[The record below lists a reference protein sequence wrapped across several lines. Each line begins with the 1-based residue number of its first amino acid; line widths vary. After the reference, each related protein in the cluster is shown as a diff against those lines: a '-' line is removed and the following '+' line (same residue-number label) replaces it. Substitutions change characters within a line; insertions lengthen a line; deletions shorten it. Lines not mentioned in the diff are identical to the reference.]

1 MAGDNRSMAVFAGL
15 NRIENLTLNAG
26 YIYNATDTDFITKTA
41 KNALSLSA
49 AYDFKETGLLI
60 AADVISAI
68 SNEYLDKGETKK
80 YEKNG
85 TSLIPFL
92 AKGCITYKAMKNI
105 TVGLECKVAMM
116 IGDSDSTN
124 SEVYPKFTYSLDN
137 KMGSV
142 TTGVRMNVDK
152 DGLYKIAIPLRKIKY
167 RTIAEQLRDQKK
179 WKIGVIST
187 VNLNHA
193 TPAATYA
200 HQASRKSNYPI
211 GLELVDSN
219 FDYFAGGALME
230 SQDKNKDKTSIYDLA
245 KNAGYTVCFDQKS
258 AASLKNGDK
267 ALVVA
272 ETLADSDS
280 MNYDNDRKNGEWAL
294 RDYVRKGI
302 EVLDN
307 KTGFFMMVEGG
318 KVDWACHAN
327 DARSSIADT
336 LALSQ
341 AVEEAIDFY
350 NKHPKETLIIVT
362 ADHETGGL
370 TIGYAG
376 TDYNLFFRTLD
387 GQKISYAKY
396 DSDYVSAYK
405 KNGTSFDDVMKDVE
419 ALFGLKLPG
428 SKGSNKNGGL
438 VLTDYELGRIKT
450 AYEKTIKN
458 DKNRNQQEYDLYGTY
473 EPLTITI
480 THVLNAKSG
489 LGWTS
494 NSHTGLPVPV
504 FALGAG
510 QEEFKGFYDNTEIY
524 RKVAQLTKVV
534 KD

>member
-1 MAGDNRSMAVFAGL
+1 MKKTKLTGAVLSALIGL
-15 NRIENLTLNAG
+15 SAIASLNAETK
-26 YIYNATDTDFITKTA
+26 ITAPATGKGTPKYVFVFIGDGM
-41 KNALSLSA
+41 SYPQIQSA
-49 AYDFKETGLLI
+49 AYYTGKD
-60 AADVISAI
+60 AAGIVDVV
-68 SNEYLDKGETKK
+68 KK
-80 YEKNG
+80 SEN
-85 TSLIPFL
+85 P
-92 AKGCITYKAMKNI
+92 
-105 TVGLECKVAMM
+105 
-116 IGDSDSTN
+116 SDSPEMKALSFYQFPVAGSASTYDAT
-124 SEVYPKFTYSLDN
+124 SFAPDSASTATSIFTGYKTHS
-137 KMGSV
+137 SSI
-142 TTGVRMNVDK
+142 NVDITK
-152 DGLYKIAIPLRKIKY
+152 KIKY

-179 WKIGVIST
+179 YKIGVIST

-211 GLELVDSN
+211 GQELVSSN
-219 FDYFAGGALME
+219 FEYFAGGALMDP
-230 SQDKNKDKTSIYDLA
+230 QDKNKDKTSIYDLA
-245 KNAGYTVCFDQKS
+245 KNAGYKVCFDQKS
-258 AASLKNGDK
+258 AAALKNGDK
-267 ALVVA
+267 VLVIA

-280 MNYDNDRKNGEWAL
+280 MSYDNDRKEGEWAL

-336 LALSQ
+336 LALSE
-341 AVEEAIDFY
+341 AVEEAISFY
-350 NKHPKETLIIVT
+350 NKHPKETLILVT

-387 GQKISYAKY
+387 SQKISYAKF
-396 DSDYVSAYK
+396 DSDYVSGYK
-405 KNGTSFDDVMKDVE
+405 KNGTNFEAVMKDVE
-419 ALFGLKLPG
+419 KLFGLKMPG
-428 SKGSNKNGGL
+428 ADGSNKNGGL
-438 VLTDYELGRIKT
+438 VLTDYELSRIKT

-458 DKNRNQQEYDLYGTY
+458 DNNRSQMEYDIYGTY

-480 THVLNAKSG
+480 THILNAKSG

-524 RKVAQLTKVV
+524 KKLAELTKVV

>member
-1 MAGDNRSMAVFAGL
+1 MKKTKLTGAVLSALIGL
-15 NRIENLTLNAG
+15 SAIASLNAETK
-26 YIYNATDTDFITKTA
+26 ITVPATGKGTPKYVFVFIGDGM
-41 KNALSLSA
+41 SYPQIQSA
-49 AYDFKETGLLI
+49 AYYTGKD
-60 AADVISAI
+60 AAGIVDVV
-68 SNEYLDKGETKK
+68 KK
-80 YEKNG
+80 SEN
-85 TSLIPFL
+85 P
-92 AKGCITYKAMKNI
+92 
-105 TVGLECKVAMM
+105 
-116 IGDSDSTN
+116 SDSPEMKALSFYQFPVAGSASTYDAT
-124 SEVYPKFTYSLDN
+124 SFAPDSASTATSIFTGYKTHS
-137 KMGSV
+137 SSI
-142 TTGVRMNVDK
+142 NVDITK
-152 DGLYKIAIPLRKIKY
+152 KIKY

-179 WKIGVIST
+179 YKIGVIST

-211 GLELVDSN
+211 GQELVSSN
-219 FDYFAGGALME
+219 FEYFAGGALMDP
-230 SQDKNKDKTSIYDLA
+230 QDKNKDRTSIYDLA
-245 KNAGYTVCFDQKS
+245 KNAGYKVCFDQKS
-258 AASLKNGDK
+258 AAALKNGDK
-267 ALVVA
+267 ALVIA

-280 MNYDNDRKNGEWAL
+280 MSYDNDRKEGEWAL

-336 LALSQ
+336 LALSE
-341 AVEEAIDFY
+341 AVEEAISFY
-350 NKHPKETLIIVT
+350 NKHPKETLILVT

-387 GQKISYAKY
+387 SQKISYAKF

-405 KNGTSFDDVMKDVE
+405 KNGTSFEAVMKDVE
-419 ALFGLKLPG
+419 KLFGLKMPG
-428 SKGSNKNGGL
+428 ADGSNKNGGL
-438 VLTDYELGRIKT
+438 VLTDYELSRIKT

-458 DKNRNQQEYDLYGTY
+458 DNNRNQMEYDIYGTY

-480 THVLNAKSG
+480 THILNAKSG

-524 RKVAQLTKVV
+524 KKLAELTKVV

>member
-1 MAGDNRSMAVFAGL
+1 MKKTKLTGAVLSALIGL
-15 NRIENLTLNAG
+15 SAIASLNAETK
-26 YIYNATDTDFITKTA
+26 ITAPATGKGTPKYVFVFIGDGM
-41 KNALSLSA
+41 SYPQIQSA
-49 AYDFKETGLLI
+49 AYYTGKD
-60 AADVISAI
+60 AAGIVDVV
-68 SNEYLDKGETKK
+68 KK
-80 YEKNG
+80 SEN
-85 TSLIPFL
+85 P
-92 AKGCITYKAMKNI
+92 
-105 TVGLECKVAMM
+105 
-116 IGDSDSTN
+116 SDSPEMKALSFYQFPIAGSASTYDAT
-124 SEVYPKFTYSLDN
+124 SFAPDSASTATSIFTGYKTHS
-137 KMGSV
+137 SSI
-142 TTGVRMNVDK
+142 NVDITK
-152 DGLYKIAIPLRKIKY
+152 KIKY

-179 WKIGVIST
+179 YKIGVIST

-211 GLELVDSN
+211 GQELVSSN
-219 FDYFAGGALME
+219 FEYFAGGALMDP
-230 SQDKNKDKTSIYDLA
+230 QDKNKDKTSIYDLA
-245 KNAGYTVCFDQKS
+245 KNAGYKVCFDQKS
-258 AASLKNGDK
+258 AAALKNGDK
-267 ALVVA
+267 ALVIA

-280 MNYDNDRKNGEWAL
+280 MSYDNDRKEGEWAL

-336 LALSQ
+336 LALSE
-341 AVEEAIDFY
+341 AVEEAISFY
-350 NKHPKETLIIVT
+350 NKHPKETLILVT

-387 GQKISYAKY
+387 SQKISYAKF

-405 KNGTSFDDVMKDVE
+405 KNSTSFEAVMKDVE
-419 ALFGLKLPG
+419 KLFGLKMPG
-428 SKGSNKNGGL
+428 ADGSNKNGGL
-438 VLTDYELGRIKT
+438 VLTDYELSRIKT

-458 DKNRNQQEYDLYGTY
+458 DNNRSQMEYDIYGNY

-480 THVLNAKSG
+480 THILNAKSG

-524 RKVAQLTKVV
+524 KKLAELTKVV

>member
-1 MAGDNRSMAVFAGL
+1 MRKSKIFKTCLAILALNICTLHAETKIQGKKDGSGTPKYVFVFIGDGMSYPQ
-15 NRIENLTLNAG
+15 IQ
-26 YIYNATDTDFITKTA
+26 
-41 KNALSLSA
+41 SA
-49 AYDFKETGLLI
+49 AYYAGKD
-60 AADVISAI
+60 AAGIVDVV
-68 SNEYLDKGETKK
+68 
-80 YEKNG
+80 KNSENAG
-85 TSLIPFL
+85 DSP
-92 AKGCITYKAMKNI
+92 AMKN
-105 TVGLECKVAMM
+105 LSFYDFPVA
-116 IGDSDSTN
+116 GSASTYDATSFAPDSASTAT
-124 SEVYPKFTYSLDN
+124 SIFTGYKTHS
-137 KMGSV
+137 SSI
-142 TTGVRMNVDK
+142 NVDITK
-152 DGLYKIAIPLRKIKY
+152 KIKY

-179 WKIGVIST
+179 WKIGVVST

-200 HQASRKSNYPI
+200 HQASRKSNYAI
-211 GLELVDSN
+211 GQELVESN

-230 SQDKNKDKTSIYDLA
+230 PQDKKNDKTSIYELA
-245 KNAGYTVCFDQKS
+245 KSAGYKVCFTQND
-258 AASLKNGDK
+258 ANSLQNGDK
-267 ALVVA
+267 AIVVA
-272 ETLADSDS
+272 ETLADGDAMS
-280 MNYDNDRKNGEWAL
+280 YDNDRKNNEWAL

-307 KTGFFMMVEGG
+307 KKGFFMMVEGG

-336 LALSQ
+336 LALSA
-341 AVEEAIDFY
+341 AVEEAIEFY

-387 GQKISYAKY
+387 NQKISYAKF
-396 DSDYVSAYK
+396 DSDYVSNYK
-405 KNGTSFDDVMKDVE
+405 KNGTSLEEVMTDVE
-419 ALFGLKLPG
+419 QLFGLKLPG
-428 SKGSNKNGGL
+428 SEGSNKNGGL
-438 VLTDYELGRIKT
+438 VLTDYEYSRIKT

-458 DKNRNQQEYDLYGTY
+458 DNSRTQMEYDLYGTY

-480 THVLNAKSG
+480 THILNAKSG

-510 QEEFKGFYDNTEIY
+510 QDEFKGFYDNTEIY
-524 RKVAQLTKVV
+524 NKMAKLTKVV

>member
-1 MAGDNRSMAVFAGL
+1 MKKTKLTGAVLSALIGL
-15 NRIENLTLNAG
+15 SAIASLNAETK
-26 YIYNATDTDFITKTA
+26 ITAPATGKGTPKYVFVFIGDGM
-41 KNALSLSA
+41 SYPQIQSA
-49 AYDFKETGLLI
+49 AYYTGKD
-60 AADVISAI
+60 AAGIVDVV
-68 SNEYLDKGETKK
+68 KK
-80 YEKNG
+80 SEN
-85 TSLIPFL
+85 P
-92 AKGCITYKAMKNI
+92 
-105 TVGLECKVAMM
+105 
-116 IGDSDSTN
+116 SDSPEMKALSFYQFPIAGSASTYDAT
-124 SEVYPKFTYSLDN
+124 SFAPDSASTATSIFTGYKTHS
-137 KMGSV
+137 SSI
-142 TTGVRMNVDK
+142 NVDITK
-152 DGLYKIAIPLRKIKY
+152 KIKY
-167 RTIAEQLRDQKK
+167 RTIAEQLRNQKK
-179 WKIGVIST
+179 YKIGVIST

-211 GLELVDSN
+211 GQELVSSN
-219 FDYFAGGALME
+219 FEYFAGGALMDP
-230 SQDKNKDKTSIYDLA
+230 QDKNKDKTSIYDLA
-245 KNAGYTVCFDQKS
+245 KNAGYKVCFDQKS
-258 AASLKNGDK
+258 AAALKNGDK
-267 ALVVA
+267 ALVIA

-280 MNYDNDRKNGEWAL
+280 MSYDNDRKEGEWAL

-336 LALSQ
+336 LALSE
-341 AVEEAIDFY
+341 AVEEAISFY
-350 NKHPKETLIIVT
+350 NKHPKETLILVT

-387 GQKISYAKY
+387 SQKISYAKF

-405 KNGTSFDDVMKDVE
+405 KNGTSFEAVMKDVE
-419 ALFGLKLPG
+419 KLFGLKMPG
-428 SKGSNKNGGL
+428 ADGSNKNGGL
-438 VLTDYELGRIKT
+438 VLTDYELSRIKT

-458 DKNRNQQEYDLYGTY
+458 DKNRSQMEYDIYGTY

-480 THVLNAKSG
+480 THILNAKSG

-524 RKVAQLTKVV
+524 KKLAELTKVV

>member
-1 MAGDNRSMAVFAGL
+1 MKKTKLTGAVLSALIGL
-15 NRIENLTLNAG
+15 SAIASLNAETK
-26 YIYNATDTDFITKTA
+26 ITAPATGKGTPKYVFVFIGDGM
-41 KNALSLSA
+41 SYPQIQSA
-49 AYDFKETGLLI
+49 AYYTGKD
-60 AADVISAI
+60 AAGIVDVV
-68 SNEYLDKGETKK
+68 KK
-80 YEKNG
+80 SEN
-85 TSLIPFL
+85 P
-92 AKGCITYKAMKNI
+92 
-105 TVGLECKVAMM
+105 
-116 IGDSDSTN
+116 SDSPEMKALSFYQFPVAGSASTYDAT
-124 SEVYPKFTYSLDN
+124 SFAPDSASTATSIFTGYKTHS
-137 KMGSV
+137 SSI
-142 TTGVRMNVDK
+142 NVDITK
-152 DGLYKIAIPLRKIKY
+152 KIKY

-179 WKIGVIST
+179 YKIGVIST

-211 GLELVDSN
+211 GQELVSSN
-219 FDYFAGGALME
+219 FEYFAGGALMDP
-230 SQDKNKDKTSIYDLA
+230 QDKNKDKTSIYDLA
-245 KNAGYTVCFDQKS
+245 KNAGYKVCFDQKS
-258 AASLKNGDK
+258 AAALKNGDK
-267 ALVVA
+267 ALVIA

-280 MNYDNDRKNGEWAL
+280 MSYDNDRKEGEWAL

-336 LALSQ
+336 LALSE
-341 AVEEAIDFY
+341 AVEEAISFY
-350 NKHPKETLIIVT
+350 NKHPKETLILVT

-387 GQKISYAKY
+387 SQKISYAKF

-405 KNGTSFDDVMKDVE
+405 KNGTSFEAVMKDVE
-419 ALFGLKLPG
+419 KLFGLKMPG
-428 SKGSNKNGGL
+428 ADGSNKNGGL
-438 VLTDYELGRIKT
+438 VLTDYELSRIKT

-458 DKNRNQQEYDLYGTY
+458 DNNRNQMEYDIYGTY

-480 THVLNAKSG
+480 THILNAKSG

-524 RKVAQLTKVV
+524 KKLAELTKVV

>member
-1 MAGDNRSMAVFAGL
+1 MKKTKLTGAVLSALIGL
-15 NRIENLTLNAG
+15 SAIASLNAETK
-26 YIYNATDTDFITKTA
+26 ITTPATGKGAPKYVFVFIGDGM
-41 KNALSLSA
+41 SYPQIQSA
-49 AYDFKETGLLI
+49 AYYTGKD
-60 AADVISAI
+60 AAGIVDVV
-68 SNEYLDKGETKK
+68 KK
-80 YEKNG
+80 SEN
-85 TSLIPFL
+85 P
-92 AKGCITYKAMKNI
+92 
-105 TVGLECKVAMM
+105 
-116 IGDSDSTN
+116 SDSPEMKALSFYQFPVAGSASTYDAT
-124 SEVYPKFTYSLDN
+124 SFAPDSASTATSIFTGYKTHS
-137 KMGSV
+137 SSI
-142 TTGVRMNVDK
+142 NVDITK
-152 DGLYKIAIPLRKIKY
+152 KIKY

-179 WKIGVIST
+179 YKIGVIST

-211 GLELVDSN
+211 GQELVSSN
-219 FDYFAGGALME
+219 FEYFAGGALMDP
-230 SQDKNKDKTSIYDLA
+230 QDKNKDKTSIYDLA
-245 KNAGYTVCFDQKS
+245 KNAGYKVCFDQKS
-258 AASLKNGDK
+258 AAALKNGDK
-267 ALVVA
+267 ALVIA

-280 MNYDNDRKNGEWAL
+280 MSYDNDRKEGEWAL

-336 LALSQ
+336 LALSE
-341 AVEEAIDFY
+341 AVEEAISFY
-350 NKHPKETLIIVT
+350 NKHPKETLILVT

-387 GQKISYAKY
+387 SQKISYAKF
-396 DSDYVSAYK
+396 DSEYVSGYK
-405 KNGTSFDDVMKDVE
+405 KNGTNFEAVMKDVE
-419 ALFGLKLPG
+419 KLFGLKMPG
-428 SKGSNKNGGL
+428 ADGSNKNGGL
-438 VLTDYELGRIKT
+438 VLTDYELSRIKT

-458 DKNRNQQEYDLYGTY
+458 DNNRSQMEYDIYGTY

-480 THVLNAKSG
+480 THILNAKSG

-524 RKVAQLTKVV
+524 KKLAELTKVV

>member
-1 MAGDNRSMAVFAGL
+1 MKKTKLTGAVLSALIGL
-15 NRIENLTLNAG
+15 SAIASLNAETK
-26 YIYNATDTDFITKTA
+26 ITVPATGKGTPKYVFVFIGDGM
-41 KNALSLSA
+41 SYPQIQSA
-49 AYDFKETGLLI
+49 AYYTGKD
-60 AADVISAI
+60 AAGIVDVV
-68 SNEYLDKGETKK
+68 KK
-80 YEKNG
+80 SEN
-85 TSLIPFL
+85 P
-92 AKGCITYKAMKNI
+92 
-105 TVGLECKVAMM
+105 
-116 IGDSDSTN
+116 SDSPEMKALSFYQFPIAGSASTYDAT
-124 SEVYPKFTYSLDN
+124 SFAPDSASTATSIFTGYKTHS
-137 KMGSV
+137 SSI
-142 TTGVRMNVDK
+142 NVDITK
-152 DGLYKIAIPLRKIKY
+152 KIKY

-179 WKIGVIST
+179 YKIGVIST

-211 GLELVDSN
+211 GQELVSSN
-219 FDYFAGGALME
+219 FEYFAGGALMDP
-230 SQDKNKDKTSIYDLA
+230 QDKNKDKTSIYDLA
-245 KNAGYTVCFDQKS
+245 KNAGYKVCFDQKS
-258 AASLKNGDK
+258 AAALKNGDK
-267 ALVVA
+267 ALVIA

-280 MNYDNDRKNGEWAL
+280 MSYDNDRKEGEWAL

-336 LALSQ
+336 LALSE
-341 AVEEAIDFY
+341 AVEEAISFY
-350 NKHPKETLIIVT
+350 NKHPKETLILVT

-370 TIGYAG
+370 AIGYAG

-387 GQKISYAKY
+387 SQKISYAKF

-405 KNGTSFDDVMKDVE
+405 KNGTSFEAVIKDVE
-419 ALFGLKLPG
+419 KLFGLKMPG
-428 SKGSNKNGGL
+428 ADGSNKNGGL
-438 VLTDYELGRIKT
+438 VLTDYELSRIKT

-458 DKNRNQQEYDLYGTY
+458 DNNRSQMEYDIYGTY

-480 THVLNAKSG
+480 THILNAKSG

-524 RKVAQLTKVV
+524 KKLAELTKVV

>member
-1 MAGDNRSMAVFAGL
+1 MKKTKLTGAVLSALIGL
-15 NRIENLTLNAG
+15 SAIASLNAETK
-26 YIYNATDTDFITKTA
+26 ITAPATGKGTPKYVFVFIGDGM
-41 KNALSLSA
+41 SYPQIQSA
-49 AYDFKETGLLI
+49 AYYTGKD
-60 AADVISAI
+60 AAGIVDVV
-68 SNEYLDKGETKK
+68 KK
-80 YEKNG
+80 SEN
-85 TSLIPFL
+85 P
-92 AKGCITYKAMKNI
+92 
-105 TVGLECKVAMM
+105 
-116 IGDSDSTN
+116 SDSPEMKALSFYQFPIAGSASTYDAT
-124 SEVYPKFTYSLDN
+124 SFAPDSASTATSIFTGYKTHS
-137 KMGSV
+137 SSI
-142 TTGVRMNVDK
+142 NVDITK
-152 DGLYKIAIPLRKIKY
+152 KIKY

-179 WKIGVIST
+179 YKIGVIST

-211 GLELVDSN
+211 GQELVSSN
-219 FDYFAGGALME
+219 FEYFAGGALMDP
-230 SQDKNKDKTSIYDLA
+230 QDKNKDKTSIYDLA
-245 KNAGYTVCFDQKS
+245 KNAGYKVCFDQKS
-258 AASLKNGDK
+258 AAALKNGDK
-267 ALVVA
+267 VLVIA

-280 MNYDNDRKNGEWAL
+280 MSYDNDRKEGEWAL

-336 LALSQ
+336 LALSE
-341 AVEEAIDFY
+341 AVEEAISFY
-350 NKHPKETLIIVT
+350 NKHPKETLILVT

-387 GQKISYAKY
+387 SQKISYAKF

-405 KNGTSFDDVMKDVE
+405 KNGTSFEAVMKDVE
-419 ALFGLKLPG
+419 KLFGLKMPG
-428 SKGSNKNGGL
+428 ADGSNKNGGL
-438 VLTDYELGRIKT
+438 VLTDYELSRIKT

-458 DKNRNQQEYDLYGTY
+458 DNDRSQMEYDIYGTY

-480 THVLNAKSG
+480 THILNAKSG

-524 RKVAQLTKVV
+524 KKLAKLTKVV

>member
-1 MAGDNRSMAVFAGL
+1 MKHSKVFKTCLAILAINICTLHAGTKIQGKKDGSGTPKYVFVFVGDGMSYPQ
-15 NRIENLTLNAG
+15 IQ
-26 YIYNATDTDFITKTA
+26 
-41 KNALSLSA
+41 SA
-49 AYDFKETGLLI
+49 AYYAGKD
-60 AADVISAI
+60 AAGIVDVV
-68 SNEYLDKGETKK
+68 
-80 YEKNG
+80 KNSENAG
-85 TSLIPFL
+85 DSP
-92 AKGCITYKAMKNI
+92 AMKN
-105 TVGLECKVAMM
+105 LSFYDFPVA
-116 IGDSDSTN
+116 GSASTYDATSFAPDSASTAT
-124 SEVYPKFTYSLDN
+124 SIFTGYKTHS
-137 KMGSV
+137 SSI
-142 TTGVRMNVDK
+142 NVDITK
-152 DGLYKIAIPLRKIKY
+152 KIKY

-179 WKIGVIST
+179 WKIGVVST

-200 HQASRKSNYPI
+200 HQASRKSNYAI
-211 GLELVDSN
+211 GQELVESN

-230 SQDKNKDKTSIYDLA
+230 PQDKKNDKTSIYELA
-245 KNAGYTVCFDQKS
+245 KSAGYKVCFTQND
-258 AASLKNGDK
+258 ANSLQNGDK
-267 ALVVA
+267 AIVVA
-272 ETLADSDS
+272 ETLADGDAMS
-280 MNYDNDRKNGEWAL
+280 YDNDRKNNEWAL

-307 KTGFFMMVEGG
+307 KKGFFMMVEGG

-336 LALSQ
+336 LALSA
-341 AVEEAIDFY
+341 AVEEAIEFY

-387 GQKISYAKY
+387 NQKISYAKF
-396 DSDYVSAYK
+396 DSDYVSNYK
-405 KNGTSFDDVMKDVE
+405 KNGTSLEEVMTDVE
-419 ALFGLKLPG
+419 QLFGLKLPG
-428 SKGSNKNGGL
+428 SEGSNKNGGL
-438 VLTDYELGRIKT
+438 VLTDYEYSRIKT

-458 DKNRNQQEYDLYGTY
+458 DKSRTQMEYDLYGTY

-480 THVLNAKSG
+480 THILNAKSG

-510 QEEFKGFYDNTEIY
+510 QDEFKGFYDNTEIY
-524 RKVAQLTKVV
+524 NKMAKLTKVV

>member
-1 MAGDNRSMAVFAGL
+1 MKHTKIFKTCLAIFALNICTLHAETKIQGKKDGSGTPKYVFVFIGDGMSYPQ
-15 NRIENLTLNAG
+15 IQ
-26 YIYNATDTDFITKTA
+26 
-41 KNALSLSA
+41 SA
-49 AYDFKETGLLI
+49 AYYAGKD
-60 AADVISAI
+60 AAGIVDVV
-68 SNEYLDKGETKK
+68 
-80 YEKNG
+80 KNSENAG
-85 TSLIPFL
+85 DSP
-92 AKGCITYKAMKNI
+92 AMKN
-105 TVGLECKVAMM
+105 LSFYDFPVA
-116 IGDSDSTN
+116 GSASTYDATSFAPDSASTAT
-124 SEVYPKFTYSLDN
+124 SIFTGYKTHS
-137 KMGSV
+137 SSI
-142 TTGVRMNVDK
+142 NVDITK
-152 DGLYKIAIPLRKIKY
+152 KIKY

-179 WKIGVIST
+179 WKIGVVST

-200 HQASRKSNYPI
+200 HQASRKSNYAI
-211 GLELVDSN
+211 GQELVKSN

-230 SQDKNKDKTSIYDLA
+230 PQDKKNDKTSIYELA
-245 KNAGYTVCFDQKS
+245 KSAGYKVCFTQNDVN
-258 AASLKNGDK
+258 SLQNGDK
-267 ALVVA
+267 AIVVA
-272 ETLADSDS
+272 ETLADGDAMS
-280 MNYDNDRKNGEWAL
+280 YDNDRKNDEWAL

-307 KTGFFMMVEGG
+307 KKGFFMMVEGG

-336 LALSQ
+336 LALSA
-341 AVEEAIDFY
+341 AVEEAIEFY

-387 GQKISYAKY
+387 NQKISYAKF
-396 DSDYVSAYK
+396 DSDYVSNYK
-405 KNGTSFDDVMKDVE
+405 KNGTSLEEVMTDVE
-419 ALFGLKLPG
+419 QLFGLKLPG
-428 SKGSNKNGGL
+428 SEDSNKNGGL
-438 VLTDYELGRIKT
+438 VLTDYEYSRIKT

-458 DKNRNQQEYDLYGTY
+458 DNSRTQMEYDLYGTY

-510 QEEFKGFYDNTEIY
+510 QDEFKGFYDNTEIY
-524 RKVAQLTKVV
+524 NKMAKLTKVV

>member
-1 MAGDNRSMAVFAGL
+1 MKRKN
-15 NRIENLTLNAG
+15 I
-26 YIYNATDTDFITKTA
+26 KTA
-41 KNALSLSA
+41 ASFFLFAAMGLSALHAETKIKVAPESKGTPKYVFVFIGDGMSYPQIQSA
-49 AYDFKETGLLI
+49 AYYTGKDAGGI
-60 AADVISAI
+60 VDVVKQSE
-68 SNEYLDKGETKK
+68 N
-80 YEKNG
+80 
-85 TSLIPFL
+85 P
-92 AKGCITYKAMKNI
+92 
-105 TVGLECKVAMM
+105 
-116 IGDSDSTN
+116 GDSPEMKALSFYQFPVAGSASTYDATSFAPDSASTAT
-124 SEVYPKFTYSLDN
+124 SIFTGYKTHS
-137 KMGSV
+137 SSI
-142 TTGVRMNVDK
+142 NVDITK
-152 DGLYKIAIPLRKIKY
+152 KIKY

-211 GLELVDSN
+211 GQELVASN

-230 SQDKNKDKTSIYDLA
+230 PQDKNKDKTSIYDLA
-245 KNAGYTVCFDQKS
+245 KNAGYKVCFDQKS
-258 AASLKNGDK
+258 AAGLKNGDK

-272 ETLADSDS
+272 ETLSDSDS
-280 MNYDNDRKNGEWAL
+280 MSYDNDRKKGEWAL

-336 LALSQ
+336 LALSE
-341 AVEEAIDFY
+341 AVEEAISFY
-350 NKHPKETLIIVT
+350 NKHPKETLILVT

-387 GQKISYAKY
+387 SQKISYAKF
-396 DSDYVSAYK
+396 DSDYVAAYK
-405 KNGTSFDDVMKDVE
+405 KNGTSFEAVMKDVE
-419 ALFGLKLPG
+419 KLFGLKLPG
-428 SKGSNKNGGL
+428 SNGSNKNGGL

-458 DKNRNQQEYDLYGTY
+458 DKTRNQMEYDIYGTY

-524 RKVAQLTKVV
+524 KKMAKLVKVV

>member
-1 MAGDNRSMAVFAGL
+1 MKHSKVFKTCLAIFALNICTLHAETKIQGKKDGSGTPKYVFVFVGDGMSYPQ
-15 NRIENLTLNAG
+15 IQ
-26 YIYNATDTDFITKTA
+26 
-41 KNALSLSA
+41 SA
-49 AYDFKETGLLI
+49 AYYAGKD
-60 AADVISAI
+60 AAGIVDVV
-68 SNEYLDKGETKK
+68 
-80 YEKNG
+80 KNSENAG
-85 TSLIPFL
+85 DSP
-92 AKGCITYKAMKNI
+92 AMKN
-105 TVGLECKVAMM
+105 LSFYDFPVA
-116 IGDSDSTN
+116 GSASTYDATSFAPDSASTAT
-124 SEVYPKFTYSLDN
+124 SIFTGYKTHS
-137 KMGSV
+137 SSI
-142 TTGVRMNVDK
+142 NVDITK
-152 DGLYKIAIPLRKIKY
+152 KIKY

-179 WKIGVIST
+179 WKIGVVST

-200 HQASRKSNYPI
+200 HQASRKSNYAI
-211 GLELVDSN
+211 GQELVESN

-230 SQDKNKDKTSIYDLA
+230 PQDKKNDKTSIYELA
-245 KNAGYTVCFDQKS
+245 KSAGYKVCFTQND
-258 AASLKNGDK
+258 ANSLQNGDK
-267 ALVVA
+267 AIVVA
-272 ETLADSDS
+272 ETLADGDAMS
-280 MNYDNDRKNGEWAL
+280 YDNDRKNNEWAL

-307 KTGFFMMVEGG
+307 KKGFFMMVEGG

-336 LALSQ
+336 LALSA
-341 AVEEAIDFY
+341 AVEEAIEFY

-387 GQKISYAKY
+387 NQKISYAKF
-396 DSDYVSAYK
+396 DSDYVSNYK
-405 KNGTSFDDVMKDVE
+405 KNGTSLEEVMTDVE
-419 ALFGLKLPG
+419 QLFGLKLPG
-428 SKGSNKNGGL
+428 SEGSNKNGGL
-438 VLTDYELGRIKT
+438 VLTDYEYSRIKT

-458 DKNRNQQEYDLYGTY
+458 DKSRTQMEYDLYGTY

-480 THVLNAKSG
+480 THILNAKSG

-510 QEEFKGFYDNTEIY
+510 QDEFKGFYDNTEIY
-524 RKVAQLTKVV
+524 NKMAKLTKVV

>member
-1 MAGDNRSMAVFAGL
+1 MKKTKLAGAVLSALIGL
-15 NRIENLTLNAG
+15 SAIASLNAETK
-26 YIYNATDTDFITKTA
+26 ITAPATGKGTPKYVFVFIGDGM
-41 KNALSLSA
+41 SYPQIQSA
-49 AYDFKETGLLI
+49 AYYTGKD
-60 AADVISAI
+60 AAGIVDVV
-68 SNEYLDKGETKK
+68 KK
-80 YEKNG
+80 SEN
-85 TSLIPFL
+85 P
-92 AKGCITYKAMKNI
+92 
-105 TVGLECKVAMM
+105 
-116 IGDSDSTN
+116 SDSPEMKALSFYQFPVAGSASTYDAT
-124 SEVYPKFTYSLDN
+124 SFAPDSASTATSIFTGYKTHS
-137 KMGSV
+137 SSI
-142 TTGVRMNVDK
+142 NVDITK
-152 DGLYKIAIPLRKIKY
+152 KIKY

-179 WKIGVIST
+179 YKIGVIST

-211 GLELVDSN
+211 GQELVSSN
-219 FDYFAGGALME
+219 FEYFAGGALMDP
-230 SQDKNKDKTSIYDLA
+230 QDKNKDKTSIYDLA
-245 KNAGYTVCFDQKS
+245 KNAGYKVCFDQKS
-258 AASLKNGDK
+258 AAALKNGDK
-267 ALVVA
+267 ALVIA

-280 MNYDNDRKNGEWAL
+280 MSYDNDRKEGEWAL

-336 LALSQ
+336 LALSE
-341 AVEEAIDFY
+341 AVEEAISFY
-350 NKHPKETLIIVT
+350 NKHPKETLILVT

-387 GQKISYAKY
+387 NQKISYAKF

-405 KNGTSFDDVMKDVE
+405 KNGTSFEAVMKDVE
-419 ALFGLKLPG
+419 KLFGLKMPG
-428 SKGSNKNGGL
+428 ADGSNKNGGL
-438 VLTDYELGRIKT
+438 VLTDYELSRIKT

-458 DKNRNQQEYDLYGTY
+458 DNNRSQMEYDIYGTY

-480 THVLNAKSG
+480 THILNAKSG

-524 RKVAQLTKVV
+524 KKLAKLTKVV

>member
-1 MAGDNRSMAVFAGL
+1 MKKTKLTGAVLSALIGL
-15 NRIENLTLNAG
+15 SAIASLNAETK
-26 YIYNATDTDFITKTA
+26 ITAPATGKGTPKYVFVFIGDGM
-41 KNALSLSA
+41 SYPQIQSA
-49 AYDFKETGLLI
+49 AYYTGKD
-60 AADVISAI
+60 AAGIVDVV
-68 SNEYLDKGETKK
+68 KK
-80 YEKNG
+80 SEN
-85 TSLIPFL
+85 P
-92 AKGCITYKAMKNI
+92 
-105 TVGLECKVAMM
+105 
-116 IGDSDSTN
+116 SDSPEMKALSFYQFPIAGSASTYDAT
-124 SEVYPKFTYSLDN
+124 SFAPDSASTATSIFTGYKTHS
-137 KMGSV
+137 SSI
-142 TTGVRMNVDK
+142 NVDITK
-152 DGLYKIAIPLRKIKY
+152 KIKY

-179 WKIGVIST
+179 YKIGVIST

-211 GLELVDSN
+211 GQELVSSN
-219 FDYFAGGALME
+219 FEYFAGGALMDP
-230 SQDKNKDKTSIYDLA
+230 QDKNKDKTSIYDLA
-245 KNAGYTVCFDQKS
+245 KNAGYKVCFDQKS
-258 AASLKNGDK
+258 AAALKNGDK
-267 ALVVA
+267 ALVIA

-280 MNYDNDRKNGEWAL
+280 MSYDNDRKEGEWAL

-336 LALSQ
+336 LALSE
-341 AVEEAIDFY
+341 AVEEAISFY
-350 NKHPKETLIIVT
+350 NKHPKETLILVT

-387 GQKISYAKY
+387 SQKISYAKF

-405 KNGTSFDDVMKDVE
+405 KNGTSFEAVMKDVE
-419 ALFGLKLPG
+419 KLFGLKMPG
-428 SKGSNKNGGL
+428 ADGSNKNGGL
-438 VLTDYELGRIKT
+438 VLTDYELSRIKT

-458 DKNRNQQEYDLYGTY
+458 DNNRSQMEYDIYGTY

-480 THVLNAKSG
+480 THILNAKSG

-524 RKVAQLTKVV
+524 KKLAKLTKVV

>member
-1 MAGDNRSMAVFAGL
+1 MRKSKIFKTCLAILALNICTLHAETKIQGKKDGSGTPKYVFVFIGDGMS
-15 NRIENLTLNAG
+15 
-26 YIYNATDTDFITKTA
+26 YPQ
-41 KNALSLSA
+41 SQSA
-49 AYDFKETGLLI
+49 AYYAGKD
-60 AADVISAI
+60 AAGIVDVV
-68 SNEYLDKGETKK
+68 
-80 YEKNG
+80 KNSENAG
-85 TSLIPFL
+85 DSP
-92 AKGCITYKAMKNI
+92 AMKN
-105 TVGLECKVAMM
+105 LSFYDFPVA
-116 IGDSDSTN
+116 GSASTYDATSFAPDSASTAT
-124 SEVYPKFTYSLDN
+124 SIFTGYKTHS
-137 KMGSV
+137 SSI
-142 TTGVRMNVDK
+142 NVDITK
-152 DGLYKIAIPLRKIKY
+152 KIKY

-179 WKIGVIST
+179 WKIGVVST

-200 HQASRKSNYPI
+200 HQASRKSNYAI
-211 GLELVDSN
+211 GQELVESN

-230 SQDKNKDKTSIYDLA
+230 PQDKKNDKTSIYELA
-245 KNAGYTVCFDQKS
+245 KSAGYKVCFTQND
-258 AASLKNGDK
+258 ANSLQNGDK
-267 ALVVA
+267 AIVVA
-272 ETLADSDS
+272 ETLADGDAMS
-280 MNYDNDRKNGEWAL
+280 YDNDRKNDEWAL

-307 KTGFFMMVEGG
+307 KKGFFMMVEGG

-336 LALSQ
+336 LALSA
-341 AVEEAIDFY
+341 AVEEAIEFY

-387 GQKISYAKY
+387 NQKISYAKF
-396 DSDYVSAYK
+396 DSDYVSNYK
-405 KNGTSFDDVMKDVE
+405 KNGTSLEEVMTDVE
-419 ALFGLKLPG
+419 QLFGLKLPG
-428 SKGSNKNGGL
+428 SEGSNKNGGL
-438 VLTDYELGRIKT
+438 VLTDYEYSRIKT

-458 DKNRNQQEYDLYGTY
+458 DNSRTQMEYDLYGTY

-480 THVLNAKSG
+480 TITITHILNAKSG

-510 QEEFKGFYDNTEIY
+510 QDEFKGFYDNTEIY
-524 RKVAQLTKVV
+524 NKMAKLTKVV

>member
-1 MAGDNRSMAVFAGL
+1 MKKTKLTGAVLSALIGL
-15 NRIENLTLNAG
+15 SAIASLNAETK
-26 YIYNATDTDFITKTA
+26 ITAPATGKGTPKYVFVFIGDGM
-41 KNALSLSA
+41 SYPQIQSA
-49 AYDFKETGLLI
+49 AYYTGKD
-60 AADVISAI
+60 AAGIVDVV
-68 SNEYLDKGETKK
+68 KK
-80 YEKNG
+80 SEN
-85 TSLIPFL
+85 P
-92 AKGCITYKAMKNI
+92 
-105 TVGLECKVAMM
+105 
-116 IGDSDSTN
+116 SDSPEMKALSFYQFPIAGSASTYDAT
-124 SEVYPKFTYSLDN
+124 SFAPDSASTATSIFTGYKTHS
-137 KMGSV
+137 SSI
-142 TTGVRMNVDK
+142 NVDITK
-152 DGLYKIAIPLRKIKY
+152 KIKY

-179 WKIGVIST
+179 YKIGVIST

-211 GLELVDSN
+211 GQELVSSN
-219 FDYFAGGALME
+219 FEYFAGGALMDP
-230 SQDKNKDKTSIYDLA
+230 QDKNKDKTSIYDLA
-245 KNAGYTVCFDQKS
+245 KNAGYKVCFDQKS
-258 AASLKNGDK
+258 AAALKNGDK
-267 ALVVA
+267 ALVIA

-280 MNYDNDRKNGEWAL
+280 MSYDNDRKEGEWAL

-336 LALSQ
+336 LALSE
-341 AVEEAIDFY
+341 AVEEAISFY
-350 NKHPKETLIIVT
+350 NKHPKETLILVT

-387 GQKISYAKY
+387 NQKISYTKF

-405 KNGTSFDDVMKDVE
+405 KNGTSFEAVMKDVE
-419 ALFGLKLPG
+419 KLFGLKMPG
-428 SKGSNKNGGL
+428 ADGSNKNGGL
-438 VLTDYELGRIKT
+438 VLTDYELSRIKT

-458 DKNRNQQEYDLYGTY
+458 DNNRSQMEYDIYGTY

-480 THVLNAKSG
+480 THILNAKSG

-524 RKVAQLTKVV
+524 KKLAKLTKVV

>member
-1 MAGDNRSMAVFAGL
+1 MKKTKLTGAVLSALIGL
-15 NRIENLTLNAG
+15 SAIASLNAETK
-26 YIYNATDTDFITKTA
+26 ITAPATGKGTPKYVFVFIGDGM
-41 KNALSLSA
+41 SYPQIQSA
-49 AYDFKETGLLI
+49 AYYTGKD
-60 AADVISAI
+60 AAGIVDVV
-68 SNEYLDKGETKK
+68 KK
-80 YEKNG
+80 SEN
-85 TSLIPFL
+85 P
-92 AKGCITYKAMKNI
+92 
-105 TVGLECKVAMM
+105 
-116 IGDSDSTN
+116 SDSPEMKALSFYQFPIAGSASTYDAT
-124 SEVYPKFTYSLDN
+124 SFAPDSASTATSIFTGYKTHS
-137 KMGSV
+137 SSI
-142 TTGVRMNVDK
+142 NVDITK
-152 DGLYKIAIPLRKIKY
+152 KIKY

-179 WKIGVIST
+179 YKIGVIST

-211 GLELVDSN
+211 GQELVSSN
-219 FDYFAGGALME
+219 FEYFAGGALMDP
-230 SQDKNKDKTSIYDLA
+230 QDKNKDKTSIYDLA
-245 KNAGYTVCFDQKS
+245 KNAGYKVCFDQKS
-258 AASLKNGDK
+258 AAALKNGDK
-267 ALVVA
+267 ALVIA

-280 MNYDNDRKNGEWAL
+280 MSYDNDRKEGEWAL

-336 LALSQ
+336 LALSE
-341 AVEEAIDFY
+341 AVEEAISFY
-350 NKHPKETLIIVT
+350 NKHPKETLILVT

-387 GQKISYAKY
+387 NQKISYAKF

-405 KNGTSFDDVMKDVE
+405 KNGTSFEAVMKDVE
-419 ALFGLKLPG
+419 KLFGLKMPG
-428 SKGSNKNGGL
+428 ADGSNKNGGL
-438 VLTDYELGRIKT
+438 VLTDYELSRIKT

-458 DKNRNQQEYDLYGTY
+458 DNNRSQMEYDIYGTY

-480 THVLNAKSG
+480 THILNAKSG

-524 RKVAQLTKVV
+524 KKLAELTKVV

>member
-1 MAGDNRSMAVFAGL
+1 MKMKKLFTALFAAVLGLSAINAETKITAPVTGKGTPKYVFVFVGDGMSYPQ
-15 NRIENLTLNAG
+15 IQ
-26 YIYNATDTDFITKTA
+26 
-41 KNALSLSA
+41 SA
-49 AYDFKETGLLI
+49 AYYAGKD
-60 AADVISAI
+60 AAGIV
-68 SNEYLDKGETKK
+68 DKVKK
-80 YEKNG
+80 SEN
-85 TSLIPFL
+85 
-92 AKGCITYKAMKNI
+92 A
-105 TVGLECKVAMM
+105 
-116 IGDSDSTN
+116 SDSPEMKALSFYQFPVAGSASTYDAT
-124 SEVYPKFTYSLDN
+124 SFAPDSASTATSIFTGYKTHS
-137 KMGSV
+137 SSI
-142 TTGVRMNVDK
+142 NVDITK
-152 DGLYKIAIPLRKIKY
+152 KIKY

-179 WKIGVIST
+179 YKVGVIST

-211 GLELVDSN
+211 GLELVASN
-219 FDYFAGGALME
+219 FDYFAGGALMDP
-230 SQDKNKDKTSIYDLA
+230 QDKNKDKTSIYELA
-245 KNAGYTVCFDQKS
+245 KSAGYKVCFDQKS
-258 AASLKNGDK
+258 ARQLKKGDK

-272 ETLADSDS
+272 ETLADSAS
-280 MNYDNDRKNGEWAL
+280 MSYDNDRKSGEWAL

-302 EVLDN
+302 EVLEN
-307 KTGFFMMVEGG
+307 KNGFFMMVEGG

-336 LALSQ
+336 LALSE
-341 AVEEAIDFY
+341 AVDEAIEFY
-350 NKHPKETLIIVT
+350 NRHPKETLIIVT

-396 DSDYVSAYK
+396 DSDYVSDYK
-405 KNGTSFDDVMKDVE
+405 KKKTDFASVMKDVE
-419 ALFGLKLPG
+419 NLFGLKMPG
-428 SKGSNKNGGL
+428 SEGNDKNGGL

-458 DKNRNQQEYDLYGTY
+458 DKTRNQMEYDIYGTY

-524 RKVAQLTKVV
+524 KKMAKLVKVV

>member
-1 MAGDNRSMAVFAGL
+1 MKKTKLTGAVLSALIGL
-15 NRIENLTLNAG
+15 SAIASLNAETK
-26 YIYNATDTDFITKTA
+26 ITAPATGKGTPKYVFVFVGDGMSYPQIQ
-41 KNALSLSA
+41 SA
-49 AYDFKETGLLI
+49 AYYTGKD
-60 AADVISAI
+60 AAGIVDVV
-68 SNEYLDKGETKK
+68 KK
-80 YEKNG
+80 SEN
-85 TSLIPFL
+85 P
-92 AKGCITYKAMKNI
+92 
-105 TVGLECKVAMM
+105 
-116 IGDSDSTN
+116 SDSPEMKALSFYQFPVAGSASTYDAT
-124 SEVYPKFTYSLDN
+124 SFAPDSASTATSIFTGYKTHS
-137 KMGSV
+137 SSI
-142 TTGVRMNVDK
+142 NVDITK
-152 DGLYKIAIPLRKIKY
+152 KIKY

-179 WKIGVIST
+179 YKIGVIST

-211 GLELVDSN
+211 GQELVSSN
-219 FDYFAGGALME
+219 FEYFAGGALMDP
-230 SQDKNKDKTSIYDLA
+230 QDKKKDKTSIYDLA
-245 KNAGYTVCFDQKS
+245 KNAGYKVCFDQKS
-258 AASLKNGDK
+258 AAALKNGDK
-267 ALVVA
+267 ALVIA

-280 MNYDNDRKNGEWAL
+280 MSYDNDRKEGEWAL

-336 LALSQ
+336 LALSE
-341 AVEEAIDFY
+341 AVEEAISFY
-350 NKHPKETLIIVT
+350 NKHPKETLILVT

-387 GQKISYAKY
+387 SQKISYAKF

-405 KNGTSFDDVMKDVE
+405 KNGTSFETVMKDVE
-419 ALFGLKLPG
+419 KLFGLKMPG
-428 SKGSNKNGGL
+428 ADGSNKNGGL
-438 VLTDYELGRIKT
+438 VLTDYELSRIKT

-458 DKNRNQQEYDLYGTY
+458 DNNRSQMEYDIYGTY

-480 THVLNAKSG
+480 THILNAKSG

-524 RKVAQLTKVV
+524 KKLAKLTKVV

>member
-1 MAGDNRSMAVFAGL
+1 MRKSKIFKTCLAILALNICTLHAETKIQGKKDGSGTPKYVFVFVGDGMSYPQ
-15 NRIENLTLNAG
+15 IQ
-26 YIYNATDTDFITKTA
+26 
-41 KNALSLSA
+41 SA
-49 AYDFKETGLLI
+49 AYYAGKD
-60 AADVISAI
+60 AAGIVDVVRNSENAGD
-68 SNEYLDKGETKK
+68 S
-80 YEKNG
+80 
-85 TSLIPFL
+85 P
-92 AKGCITYKAMKNI
+92 AMKN
-105 TVGLECKVAMM
+105 LSFYDFPVA
-116 IGDSDSTN
+116 GSASTYDATSFAPDSASTAT
-124 SEVYPKFTYSLDN
+124 SIFTGYKTHS
-137 KMGSV
+137 SSI
-142 TTGVRMNVDK
+142 NVDITK
-152 DGLYKIAIPLRKIKY
+152 KIKY

-179 WKIGVIST
+179 WKIGVVST

-200 HQASRKSNYPI
+200 HQASRKSNYAI
-211 GLELVDSN
+211 GQELVESN

-230 SQDKNKDKTSIYDLA
+230 PQDKKNDKTSIYELA
-245 KNAGYTVCFDQKS
+245 KSAGYKVCFTQND
-258 AASLKNGDK
+258 ANSLQNGDK
-267 ALVVA
+267 AIVVA
-272 ETLADSDS
+272 ETLADGDS
-280 MNYDNDRKNGEWAL
+280 MSYDNDRKNNEWAL

-307 KTGFFMMVEGG
+307 KKGFFMMVEGG

-336 LALSQ
+336 LALSA
-341 AVEEAIDFY
+341 AVEEAIEFY

-387 GQKISYAKY
+387 NQKISYAKF
-396 DSDYVSAYK
+396 DSDYVSNYK
-405 KNGTSFDDVMKDVE
+405 KNGTSLEEVMTDVE
-419 ALFGLKLPG
+419 QLFGLKLPG
-428 SKGSNKNGGL
+428 SEGSNKNGGL
-438 VLTDYELGRIKT
+438 VLTDYEYSRIKT

-458 DKNRNQQEYDLYGTY
+458 DNSRTQMEYDLYGTY

-480 THVLNAKSG
+480 THILNAKSG

-510 QEEFKGFYDNTEIY
+510 QDEFKGFYDNTEIY
-524 RKVAQLTKVV
+524 NKMAKLTKVV

>member
-1 MAGDNRSMAVFAGL
+1 MRKSKIFKTCLAILALNICTLHAETKIQGKKDGSGTPKYVFVFIGDGMSYPQ
-15 NRIENLTLNAG
+15 IQ
-26 YIYNATDTDFITKTA
+26 
-41 KNALSLSA
+41 SA
-49 AYDFKETGLLI
+49 AYYAGKD
-60 AADVISAI
+60 AAGIVDVV
-68 SNEYLDKGETKK
+68 
-80 YEKNG
+80 KNSENAG
-85 TSLIPFL
+85 DSP
-92 AKGCITYKAMKNI
+92 AMKN
-105 TVGLECKVAMM
+105 LSFYDFPVA
-116 IGDSDSTN
+116 GSASTYDATSFAPDSASTAT
-124 SEVYPKFTYSLDN
+124 SIFTGYKTHS
-137 KMGSV
+137 SSI
-142 TTGVRMNVDK
+142 NVDITK
-152 DGLYKIAIPLRKIKY
+152 KIKY

-179 WKIGVIST
+179 WKIGVVST

-200 HQASRKSNYPI
+200 HQASRKSNYAI
-211 GLELVDSN
+211 GQELVESN

-230 SQDKNKDKTSIYDLA
+230 PQDKKNDKTSIYELA
-245 KNAGYTVCFDQKS
+245 KSAGYKVCFTQND
-258 AASLKNGDK
+258 ANSLQNGDK
-267 ALVVA
+267 AIVVA
-272 ETLADSDS
+272 ETLADGDAMS
-280 MNYDNDRKNGEWAL
+280 YDNDRKNNEWAL

-307 KTGFFMMVEGG
+307 KKGFFMMVEGG

-336 LALSQ
+336 LALSA
-341 AVEEAIDFY
+341 AVEEAIEFY

-387 GQKISYAKY
+387 NQKISYAKF
-396 DSDYVSAYK
+396 DSDYVSNYK
-405 KNGTSFDDVMKDVE
+405 KNGTSLEEVMTDVE
-419 ALFGLKLPG
+419 QLFGLKLPG
-428 SKGSNKNGGL
+428 SEGSNKNGGL
-438 VLTDYELGRIKT
+438 VLTDYEYSRIKT
-450 AYEKTIKN
+450 AYEKTINN
-458 DKNRNQQEYDLYGTY
+458 DKSRTQMEYDLYGTY

-480 THVLNAKSG
+480 THILNAKSG

-510 QEEFKGFYDNTEIY
+510 QNEFKGFYDNTEIY
-524 RKVAQLTKVV
+524 NKMAKLTKVV

>member
-1 MAGDNRSMAVFAGL
+1 MKKTKLTGAVLSALIGL
-15 NRIENLTLNAG
+15 SAIASLNAETK
-26 YIYNATDTDFITKTA
+26 ITAPATGKGTPKYVFVFIGDGM
-41 KNALSLSA
+41 SYPQIQSA
-49 AYDFKETGLLI
+49 AYYTGKD
-60 AADVISAI
+60 AAGIVDVV
-68 SNEYLDKGETKK
+68 KK
-80 YEKNG
+80 SEN
-85 TSLIPFL
+85 P
-92 AKGCITYKAMKNI
+92 
-105 TVGLECKVAMM
+105 
-116 IGDSDSTN
+116 SDSPEMKALSFYQFPVAGSASTYDAT
-124 SEVYPKFTYSLDN
+124 SFAPDSASTATSIFTGYKTHS
-137 KMGSV
+137 SSI
-142 TTGVRMNVDK
+142 NVDITK
-152 DGLYKIAIPLRKIKY
+152 KIKY

-179 WKIGVIST
+179 YKIGVIST

-211 GLELVDSN
+211 GQELVSSN
-219 FDYFAGGALME
+219 FEYFAGGALMDP
-230 SQDKNKDKTSIYDLA
+230 QDKNKDKTSIYDLA
-245 KNAGYTVCFDQKS
+245 KNAGYKVCFDQKS
-258 AASLKNGDK
+258 AAALKNGDK
-267 ALVVA
+267 VLVIA

-280 MNYDNDRKNGEWAL
+280 MSYDNDRKEGEWAL

-336 LALSQ
+336 LALSE
-341 AVEEAIDFY
+341 AVEEAISFY
-350 NKHPKETLIIVT
+350 NKHPKETLILVT

-387 GQKISYAKY
+387 NQKISYAKF

-405 KNGTSFDDVMKDVE
+405 KNGTSFEAVMKDVE
-419 ALFGLKLPG
+419 KLFGLKMPG
-428 SKGSNKNGGL
+428 ADGSNKNGGL
-438 VLTDYELGRIKT
+438 VLTDYELSRIKT

-458 DKNRNQQEYDLYGTY
+458 DNNRSQMEYDIYGTY

-480 THVLNAKSG
+480 THILNAKSG

-524 RKVAQLTKVV
+524 KKLAELTKVV

>member
-1 MAGDNRSMAVFAGL
+1 MKKTKLTGAVLSALIGL
-15 NRIENLTLNAG
+15 SAIASLNAETK
-26 YIYNATDTDFITKTA
+26 ITAPATGKGTPKYVFVFIGDGM
-41 KNALSLSA
+41 SYPQIQSA
-49 AYDFKETGLLI
+49 AYYTGKD
-60 AADVISAI
+60 AAGIVDVV
-68 SNEYLDKGETKK
+68 KK
-80 YEKNG
+80 SEN
-85 TSLIPFL
+85 P
-92 AKGCITYKAMKNI
+92 
-105 TVGLECKVAMM
+105 
-116 IGDSDSTN
+116 SDSPEMKALSFYQFPVAGSASTYDAT
-124 SEVYPKFTYSLDN
+124 SFAPDSASTATSIFTGYKTHS
-137 KMGSV
+137 SSI
-142 TTGVRMNVDK
+142 NVDITK
-152 DGLYKIAIPLRKIKY
+152 KIKY

-179 WKIGVIST
+179 YKIGVIST

-211 GLELVDSN
+211 GQELVSSN
-219 FDYFAGGALME
+219 FEYFAGGALMDP
-230 SQDKNKDKTSIYDLA
+230 QDKNKDKTSIYDLA
-245 KNAGYTVCFDQKS
+245 KNAGYKVCFDQKS
-258 AASLKNGDK
+258 AAALKNGDK
-267 ALVVA
+267 VLVIA

-280 MNYDNDRKNGEWAL
+280 MSYDNDRKEGEWAL

-336 LALSQ
+336 LALSE
-341 AVEEAIDFY
+341 AVEEAISFY
-350 NKHPKETLIIVT
+350 NKHPKETLILVT

-387 GQKISYAKY
+387 SQKISYAKF

-405 KNGTSFDDVMKDVE
+405 KNGTSFEAVMKDVE
-419 ALFGLKLPG
+419 KLFGLKMPG
-428 SKGSNKNGGL
+428 ADGSNKNGGL
-438 VLTDYELGRIKT
+438 VLTDYELSRIKT

-458 DKNRNQQEYDLYGTY
+458 DNNRSQMEYDIYGTY

-480 THVLNAKSG
+480 THILNAKSG

-524 RKVAQLTKVV
+524 KKLAELIKVV

>member
-1 MAGDNRSMAVFAGL
+1 MKKTKLTGAVLSALIGL
-15 NRIENLTLNAG
+15 SAIASLNAETK
-26 YIYNATDTDFITKTA
+26 ITAPATGKGTPKYVFVFIGDGM
-41 KNALSLSA
+41 SYPQIQSA
-49 AYDFKETGLLI
+49 AYYTGKD
-60 AADVISAI
+60 AAGIVDVV
-68 SNEYLDKGETKK
+68 KK
-80 YEKNG
+80 SEN
-85 TSLIPFL
+85 P
-92 AKGCITYKAMKNI
+92 
-105 TVGLECKVAMM
+105 
-116 IGDSDSTN
+116 SDSPEMKALSFYQFPVAGSASTYDAT
-124 SEVYPKFTYSLDN
+124 SFAPDSASTATSIFTGYKTHS
-137 KMGSV
+137 SSI
-142 TTGVRMNVDK
+142 NVDITK
-152 DGLYKIAIPLRKIKY
+152 KIKY

-179 WKIGVIST
+179 YKIGVIST

-211 GLELVDSN
+211 GQELVSSN
-219 FDYFAGGALME
+219 FEYFAGGALMDP
-230 SQDKNKDKTSIYDLA
+230 QDKNKDKTSIYDLA
-245 KNAGYTVCFDQKS
+245 KNAGYKVCFDQKS
-258 AASLKNGDK
+258 AAALKNGDK
-267 ALVVA
+267 VLVIA

-280 MNYDNDRKNGEWAL
+280 MSYDNDRKEGEWAL

-336 LALSQ
+336 LALSE
-341 AVEEAIDFY
+341 AVEEAISFY
-350 NKHPKETLIIVT
+350 NKHPKETLILVT

-387 GQKISYAKY
+387 NQKISYAKF

-405 KNGTSFDDVMKDVE
+405 KNGTSFEAVMKDVE
-419 ALFGLKLPG
+419 KLFGLKMPG
-428 SKGSNKNGGL
+428 ADGSNKNGGL
-438 VLTDYELGRIKT
+438 VLTDYELSRIKT

-458 DKNRNQQEYDLYGTY
+458 DNNRSQMEYDIYGTY

-480 THVLNAKSG
+480 THILNAKSG

-524 RKVAQLTKVV
+524 KKLAKLTKVV

>member
-1 MAGDNRSMAVFAGL
+1 MKKTKLTGAVLSALIGL
-15 NRIENLTLNAG
+15 SAIASLNAETK
-26 YIYNATDTDFITKTA
+26 ITAPATGKGTPKYVFVFIGDGM
-41 KNALSLSA
+41 SYPQIQSA
-49 AYDFKETGLLI
+49 AYYTGKD
-60 AADVISAI
+60 AAGIVDVI
-68 SNEYLDKGETKK
+68 KK
-80 YEKNG
+80 SEN
-85 TSLIPFL
+85 P
-92 AKGCITYKAMKNI
+92 
-105 TVGLECKVAMM
+105 
-116 IGDSDSTN
+116 SDSPEMKALSFYQFPVAGSASTYDAT
-124 SEVYPKFTYSLDN
+124 SFAPDSASTATSIFTGYKTHS
-137 KMGSV
+137 SSI
-142 TTGVRMNVDK
+142 NVDITK
-152 DGLYKIAIPLRKIKY
+152 KIKY

-179 WKIGVIST
+179 YKIGVIST

-211 GLELVDSN
+211 GQELVSSN
-219 FDYFAGGALME
+219 FEYFAGGALMDP
-230 SQDKNKDKTSIYDLA
+230 QDKNKDKTSIYDLA
-245 KNAGYTVCFDQKS
+245 KNAGYKVCFDQKS
-258 AASLKNGDK
+258 AAALKNGDK
-267 ALVVA
+267 ALVIA

-280 MNYDNDRKNGEWAL
+280 MSYDNDRKEGEWAL

-336 LALSQ
+336 LALSE
-341 AVEEAIDFY
+341 AVEEAISFY
-350 NKHPKETLIIVT
+350 NKHPKETLILVT

-387 GQKISYAKY
+387 NQKISYAKF

-405 KNGTSFDDVMKDVE
+405 KNGTSFEAVMKDVE
-419 ALFGLKLPG
+419 KLFGLKMPG
-428 SKGSNKNGGL
+428 ADGSNKNGGL
-438 VLTDYELGRIKT
+438 VLTDYELSRIKT

-458 DKNRNQQEYDLYGTY
+458 DKNRSQMEYDIYGTY

-480 THVLNAKSG
+480 THILNAKSG

-524 RKVAQLTKVV
+524 KKLAKLTKVV

>member
-1 MAGDNRSMAVFAGL
+1 MKKTKLTGAVLSALIGL
-15 NRIENLTLNAG
+15 SAIASLNAETK
-26 YIYNATDTDFITKTA
+26 ITAPATGKGTPKYVFVFIGDGM
-41 KNALSLSA
+41 SYPQIQSA
-49 AYDFKETGLLI
+49 AYYTGKD
-60 AADVISAI
+60 AAGIVDVV
-68 SNEYLDKGETKK
+68 KK
-80 YEKNG
+80 SEN
-85 TSLIPFL
+85 P
-92 AKGCITYKAMKNI
+92 
-105 TVGLECKVAMM
+105 
-116 IGDSDSTN
+116 SDSPEMKALSFYQFPIAGSASTYDAT
-124 SEVYPKFTYSLDN
+124 SFAPDSASTATSIFTGYKTHS
-137 KMGSV
+137 SSI
-142 TTGVRMNVDK
+142 NVDITK
-152 DGLYKIAIPLRKIKY
+152 KIKY

-179 WKIGVIST
+179 YKIGVIST

-211 GLELVDSN
+211 GQELVSSN
-219 FDYFAGGALME
+219 FEYFAGGALMDP
-230 SQDKNKDKTSIYDLA
+230 QDKNKDKTSIYDLA
-245 KNAGYTVCFDQKS
+245 KNAGYKVCFDQKS
-258 AASLKNGDK
+258 AAALKNGDK
-267 ALVVA
+267 ALVIA

-280 MNYDNDRKNGEWAL
+280 MSYDNDRKEGEWAL

-302 EVLDN
+302 EILDN

-336 LALSQ
+336 LALSE
-341 AVEEAIDFY
+341 AVEEAISFY
-350 NKHPKETLIIVT
+350 NKHPKETLILVT

-387 GQKISYAKY
+387 SQKISYAKF

-405 KNGTSFDDVMKDVE
+405 KNGTSFEAVMKDVE
-419 ALFGLKLPG
+419 KLFGLKMPG
-428 SKGSNKNGGL
+428 ADGSNKNGGL
-438 VLTDYELGRIKT
+438 VLTDYELSRIKT

-458 DKNRNQQEYDLYGTY
+458 DNNRSQMEYDIYGTY

-480 THVLNAKSG
+480 THILNAKSG

-524 RKVAQLTKVV
+524 KKLAELTKVV

>member
-1 MAGDNRSMAVFAGL
+1 MKKTKLTGAVLSALIGL
-15 NRIENLTLNAG
+15 SAIASLNAETK
-26 YIYNATDTDFITKTA
+26 ITAPATGKGTPKYVFVFIGDGM
-41 KNALSLSA
+41 SYPQIQSA
-49 AYDFKETGLLI
+49 AYYTGKD
-60 AADVISAI
+60 AAGIVDVV
-68 SNEYLDKGETKK
+68 KK
-80 YEKNG
+80 SEN
-85 TSLIPFL
+85 P
-92 AKGCITYKAMKNI
+92 
-105 TVGLECKVAMM
+105 
-116 IGDSDSTN
+116 SDSPEMKALSFYQFPIAGSASTYDAT
-124 SEVYPKFTYSLDN
+124 SFAPDSASTATSIFTGYKTHS
-137 KMGSV
+137 SSI
-142 TTGVRMNVDK
+142 NVDITK
-152 DGLYKIAIPLRKIKY
+152 KIKY

-179 WKIGVIST
+179 YKIGVIST

-211 GLELVDSN
+211 GQELVSSN
-219 FDYFAGGALME
+219 FEYFAGGALMD

-245 KNAGYTVCFDQKS
+245 KNAGYKVCFDQKS
-258 AASLKNGDK
+258 AAALKNGDK
-267 ALVVA
+267 ALVIA

-280 MNYDNDRKNGEWAL
+280 MSYDNDRKEGEWAL

-336 LALSQ
+336 LALSE
-341 AVEEAIDFY
+341 AVEEAISFY
-350 NKHPKETLIIVT
+350 NKHPKETLILVT

-387 GQKISYAKY
+387 SQKISYAKF

-405 KNGTSFDDVMKDVE
+405 KNGTSFEAVMKDVE
-419 ALFGLKLPG
+419 KLFGLKMPG
-428 SKGSNKNGGL
+428 ADGSNKNGGL
-438 VLTDYELGRIKT
+438 VLTDYELSRIKT

-458 DKNRNQQEYDLYGTY
+458 DNNRSQMEYDIYGTY

-480 THVLNAKSG
+480 THILNAKSG

-524 RKVAQLTKVV
+524 KKLAKLTKVV

>member
-1 MAGDNRSMAVFAGL
+1 MKKTKLTGAVLSALIGL
-15 NRIENLTLNAG
+15 SAIASLNAETK
-26 YIYNATDTDFITKTA
+26 ITAPATGKGTPKYVFVFVGDGMSYPQIQ
-41 KNALSLSA
+41 SA
-49 AYDFKETGLLI
+49 AYYTGKD
-60 AADVISAI
+60 AAGIVDVV
-68 SNEYLDKGETKK
+68 KK
-80 YEKNG
+80 SEN
-85 TSLIPFL
+85 P
-92 AKGCITYKAMKNI
+92 
-105 TVGLECKVAMM
+105 
-116 IGDSDSTN
+116 SDSPEMKALSFYQFPVAGSASTYDAT
-124 SEVYPKFTYSLDN
+124 SFAPDSASTATSIFTGYKTHS
-137 KMGSV
+137 SSI
-142 TTGVRMNVDK
+142 NVDITK
-152 DGLYKIAIPLRKIKY
+152 KIKY

-179 WKIGVIST
+179 YKIGVIST

-211 GLELVDSN
+211 GQELVSSN
-219 FDYFAGGALME
+219 FEYFAGGALMDP
-230 SQDKNKDKTSIYDLA
+230 QDKNKDKTSIYDLA
-245 KNAGYTVCFDQKS
+245 KNAGYKVCFDQKS
-258 AASLKNGDK
+258 AAALKNGDK
-267 ALVVA
+267 ALVIA

-280 MNYDNDRKNGEWAL
+280 MSYDNDRKEGEWAL

-336 LALSQ
+336 LALSE
-341 AVEEAIDFY
+341 AVEEAISFY
-350 NKHPKETLIIVT
+350 NKHPKETLILVT

-387 GQKISYAKY
+387 SQKISYAKF

-405 KNGTSFDDVMKDVE
+405 KNGTSFEAVMKDVE
-419 ALFGLKLPG
+419 KLFGLKMPG
-428 SKGSNKNGGL
+428 ADGSNKNGGP
-438 VLTDYELGRIKT
+438 VLTDYELSRIKT

-458 DKNRNQQEYDLYGTY
+458 DNNRSQMEYDIYGTY

-480 THVLNAKSG
+480 THILNAKSG

-524 RKVAQLTKVV
+524 KKLAKLTKVV

>member
-1 MAGDNRSMAVFAGL
+1 MRKSKIFKTCLAILALNICTLHAETKIQGKKDGSGTPKYVFVFIGDGMSYPQ
-15 NRIENLTLNAG
+15 IQ
-26 YIYNATDTDFITKTA
+26 
-41 KNALSLSA
+41 SA
-49 AYDFKETGLLI
+49 AYYAGKH
-60 AADVISAI
+60 AAGIVDVV
-68 SNEYLDKGETKK
+68 
-80 YEKNG
+80 KNSENAG
-85 TSLIPFL
+85 DSP
-92 AKGCITYKAMKNI
+92 AMKN
-105 TVGLECKVAMM
+105 LSFYDFPVA
-116 IGDSDSTN
+116 GSASTYDATSFAPDSASTAT
-124 SEVYPKFTYSLDN
+124 SIFTGYKTHS
-137 KMGSV
+137 SSI
-142 TTGVRMNVDK
+142 NVDITK
-152 DGLYKIAIPLRKIKY
+152 KIKY

-179 WKIGVIST
+179 WKIGVVST

-200 HQASRKSNYPI
+200 HQASRKSNYAI
-211 GLELVDSN
+211 GQELVESN

-230 SQDKNKDKTSIYDLA
+230 PQDKKNDKTSIYELA
-245 KNAGYTVCFDQKS
+245 KSAGYKVCFTQND
-258 AASLKNGDK
+258 ANSLQNGDK
-267 ALVVA
+267 AIVVA
-272 ETLADSDS
+272 ETLADGDAMS
-280 MNYDNDRKNGEWAL
+280 YDNDRKNNEWAL

-307 KTGFFMMVEGG
+307 KKGFFMMVEGG

-336 LALSQ
+336 LALSA
-341 AVEEAIDFY
+341 AVEEAIEFY
-350 NKHPKETLIIVT
+350 NKYPKETLIIVT

-387 GQKISYAKY
+387 NQKISYAKF
-396 DSDYVSAYK
+396 DSDYVSNYK
-405 KNGTSFDDVMKDVE
+405 KNGTSLEEVMTDVE
-419 ALFGLKLPG
+419 QLFGLKLPG
-428 SKGSNKNGGL
+428 SEGSNKNGGL
-438 VLTDYELGRIKT
+438 VLTDYEYSRIKT

-458 DKNRNQQEYDLYGTY
+458 DNSRTQMEYDLYGTY

-480 THVLNAKSG
+480 THILNAKSG

-510 QEEFKGFYDNTEIY
+510 QDEFKGFYDNTEIY
-524 RKVAQLTKVV
+524 NKMAKLTKVV

>member
-1 MAGDNRSMAVFAGL
+1 MKKTKLTGAVLSALIGL
-15 NRIENLTLNAG
+15 SAIASLNAETK
-26 YIYNATDTDFITKTA
+26 ITAPATGKGTPKYVFVFIGDGM
-41 KNALSLSA
+41 SYPQIQSA
-49 AYDFKETGLLI
+49 AYYTGKD
-60 AADVISAI
+60 AAGIVDVV
-68 SNEYLDKGETKK
+68 KK
-80 YEKNG
+80 SEN
-85 TSLIPFL
+85 P
-92 AKGCITYKAMKNI
+92 
-105 TVGLECKVAMM
+105 
-116 IGDSDSTN
+116 SDSPEMKALSFYQFPVAGSASTYDAT
-124 SEVYPKFTYSLDN
+124 SFAPDSASTATSIFTGYKTHS
-137 KMGSV
+137 SSI
-142 TTGVRMNVDK
+142 NVDITK
-152 DGLYKIAIPLRKIKY
+152 KIKY

-179 WKIGVIST
+179 YKIGVIST

-211 GLELVDSN
+211 GQELVSSN
-219 FDYFAGGALME
+219 FEYFAGGALMDP
-230 SQDKNKDKTSIYDLA
+230 QDKNKDKTSIYDLA
-245 KNAGYTVCFDQKS
+245 KNAGYKVCFDQKS
-258 AASLKNGDK
+258 AAALKNGDK
-267 ALVVA
+267 ALVIA

-280 MNYDNDRKNGEWAL
+280 MSYDNDRKEGEWAL

-336 LALSQ
+336 LALSE
-341 AVEEAIDFY
+341 AVEEAISFY
-350 NKHPKETLIIVT
+350 NKHPKETLILVT

-387 GQKISYAKY
+387 SQKISYAKF
-396 DSDYVSAYK
+396 DSDYVSGYK
-405 KNGTSFDDVMKDVE
+405 KNGTNFEAVMKDVE
-419 ALFGLKLPG
+419 KLFGLKMPG
-428 SKGSNKNGGL
+428 ADGSNKNGGL
-438 VLTDYELGRIKT
+438 VLTDYELSRIKT

-458 DKNRNQQEYDLYGTY
+458 DNNRSQMEYDIYGTY

-480 THVLNAKSG
+480 THILNAKSG

-524 RKVAQLTKVV
+524 KKLAELTKVV

>member
-1 MAGDNRSMAVFAGL
+1 MKKTKLTGAVLSALIGL
-15 NRIENLTLNAG
+15 SAIASLNAETK
-26 YIYNATDTDFITKTA
+26 ITAPATGKGTPKYVFVFIGDGM
-41 KNALSLSA
+41 SYPQIQSA
-49 AYDFKETGLLI
+49 AYYTGKD
-60 AADVISAI
+60 AAGIVDVV
-68 SNEYLDKGETKK
+68 KK
-80 YEKNG
+80 SEN
-85 TSLIPFL
+85 P
-92 AKGCITYKAMKNI
+92 
-105 TVGLECKVAMM
+105 
-116 IGDSDSTN
+116 SDSPEMKALSFYQFPVAGSASTYDAT
-124 SEVYPKFTYSLDN
+124 SFAPDSASTATSIFTGYKTHS
-137 KMGSV
+137 SSI
-142 TTGVRMNVDK
+142 NVDITK
-152 DGLYKIAIPLRKIKY
+152 KIKY

-179 WKIGVIST
+179 YKIGVIST

-211 GLELVDSN
+211 GQELVSSN
-219 FDYFAGGALME
+219 FEYFAGGALMDP
-230 SQDKNKDKTSIYDLA
+230 QDKNKDKTSIYDLA
-245 KNAGYTVCFDQKS
+245 KNAGYKVCFDQKS
-258 AASLKNGDK
+258 AAALKNGDK
-267 ALVVA
+267 ALVIA

-280 MNYDNDRKNGEWAL
+280 MSYDNDRKEGEWAL

-336 LALSQ
+336 LALSE
-341 AVEEAIDFY
+341 AVEEAISFY
-350 NKHPKETLIIVT
+350 NKHPKETLILVT

-387 GQKISYAKY
+387 NQKISYAKF

-405 KNGTSFDDVMKDVE
+405 KNGTSFETVMKDVE
-419 ALFGLKLPG
+419 KLFGLKMPG
-428 SKGSNKNGGL
+428 ADGSNKNGGL
-438 VLTDYELGRIKT
+438 VLTDYELSRIKT

-458 DKNRNQQEYDLYGTY
+458 DNNRSQMEYDIYGTY

-480 THVLNAKSG
+480 THILNAKSG

-524 RKVAQLTKVV
+524 KKLAKLAKLTKVV

>member
-1 MAGDNRSMAVFAGL
+1 MKKTKLTGAVLSALIGL
-15 NRIENLTLNAG
+15 SAIASLNAETK
-26 YIYNATDTDFITKTA
+26 ITAPATGKGTPKYVFVFIGDGM
-41 KNALSLSA
+41 SYPQIQSA
-49 AYDFKETGLLI
+49 AYYTGKD
-60 AADVISAI
+60 AAGIVDVV
-68 SNEYLDKGETKK
+68 KK
-80 YEKNG
+80 SEN
-85 TSLIPFL
+85 P
-92 AKGCITYKAMKNI
+92 
-105 TVGLECKVAMM
+105 
-116 IGDSDSTN
+116 SDSPEMKALSFYQFPVAGSASTYDAT
-124 SEVYPKFTYSLDN
+124 SFAPDSASTATSIFTGYKTHS
-137 KMGSV
+137 SSI
-142 TTGVRMNVDK
+142 NVDITK
-152 DGLYKIAIPLRKIKY
+152 KIKY

-179 WKIGVIST
+179 YKIGVIST

-211 GLELVDSN
+211 GQELVSSN
-219 FDYFAGGALME
+219 FEYFAGGALMDP
-230 SQDKNKDKTSIYDLA
+230 QDKNKDKTSIYDLA
-245 KNAGYTVCFDQKS
+245 KNAGYKVCFDQKS
-258 AASLKNGDK
+258 AAALKNGDK
-267 ALVVA
+267 ALVIA

-280 MNYDNDRKNGEWAL
+280 MSYDNDRKEGEWAL

-336 LALSQ
+336 LALSE
-341 AVEEAIDFY
+341 AVEEAISFY
-350 NKHPKETLIIVT
+350 NKHPKETLILVT

-387 GQKISYAKY
+387 SQKISYAKF

-405 KNGTSFDDVMKDVE
+405 KNGTSFETVMKDVE
-419 ALFGLKLPG
+419 KLFGLKMPG
-428 SKGSNKNGGL
+428 ANGSNKNGGL
-438 VLTDYELGRIKT
+438 VLTDYELSRIKT

-458 DKNRNQQEYDLYGTY
+458 DKNRSQMEYDIYGTY

-480 THVLNAKSG
+480 THILNAKSG

-524 RKVAQLTKVV
+524 KKLAELTKVV

>member
-1 MAGDNRSMAVFAGL
+1 MKKTKLTGAVLSALIGL
-15 NRIENLTLNAG
+15 SAIASLNAETK
-26 YIYNATDTDFITKTA
+26 ITAPATGKGTPKYVFVFIGDGM
-41 KNALSLSA
+41 SYPQIQSA
-49 AYDFKETGLLI
+49 AYYTGKD
-60 AADVISAI
+60 AAGIVDVV
-68 SNEYLDKGETKK
+68 KK
-80 YEKNG
+80 SEN
-85 TSLIPFL
+85 P
-92 AKGCITYKAMKNI
+92 
-105 TVGLECKVAMM
+105 
-116 IGDSDSTN
+116 SDSPEMKALSFYQFPVAGSASTYDAT
-124 SEVYPKFTYSLDN
+124 SFAPDSASTATSIFTGYKTHS
-137 KMGSV
+137 SSI
-142 TTGVRMNVDK
+142 NVDITK
-152 DGLYKIAIPLRKIKY
+152 KIKY

-179 WKIGVIST
+179 YKIGVIST

-211 GLELVDSN
+211 GQELVSSN
-219 FDYFAGGALME
+219 FEYFAGGALMDP
-230 SQDKNKDKTSIYDLA
+230 QDKNKDKTSIYDLA
-245 KNAGYTVCFDQKS
+245 KNAGYKVCFDQKS
-258 AASLKNGDK
+258 AAALKNGDK
-267 ALVVA
+267 ALVIA

-280 MNYDNDRKNGEWAL
+280 MSYDNDRKEGEWAL

-336 LALSQ
+336 LALSE
-341 AVEEAIDFY
+341 AVEEAIFFY
-350 NKHPKETLIIVT
+350 NKHPKETLILVT

-387 GQKISYAKY
+387 SQKISYAKF
-396 DSDYVSAYK
+396 DSDYVSGYK
-405 KNGTSFDDVMKDVE
+405 KNGTNFEAVMKDVE
-419 ALFGLKLPG
+419 KLFGLKMPG
-428 SKGSNKNGGL
+428 ADGSNKNGGL
-438 VLTDYELGRIKT
+438 VLTDYELSRIKT

-458 DKNRNQQEYDLYGTY
+458 DKNRSQMEYDIYGTY

-480 THVLNAKSG
+480 THILNAKSG

-524 RKVAQLTKVV
+524 KKLAKLTKVV

>member
-1 MAGDNRSMAVFAGL
+1 MKKTKLTGAVLSALIGL
-15 NRIENLTLNAG
+15 SAIASLNAETK
-26 YIYNATDTDFITKTA
+26 ITAPATGKGAPKYVFVFIGDGM
-41 KNALSLSA
+41 SYPQIQSA
-49 AYDFKETGLLI
+49 AYYTGKD
-60 AADVISAI
+60 AAGIVDVV
-68 SNEYLDKGETKK
+68 KK
-80 YEKNG
+80 SEN
-85 TSLIPFL
+85 P
-92 AKGCITYKAMKNI
+92 
-105 TVGLECKVAMM
+105 
-116 IGDSDSTN
+116 SDSPEMKALSFYQFPVAGSASTYDAT
-124 SEVYPKFTYSLDN
+124 SFAPDSASTATSIFTGYKTHS
-137 KMGSV
+137 SSI
-142 TTGVRMNVDK
+142 NVDITK
-152 DGLYKIAIPLRKIKY
+152 KIKY

-179 WKIGVIST
+179 YKIGVIST

-211 GLELVDSN
+211 GQELVSSN
-219 FDYFAGGALME
+219 FEYFAGGALMDP
-230 SQDKNKDKTSIYDLA
+230 QDKNKDKTSIYDLA
-245 KNAGYTVCFDQKS
+245 KNAGYKVCFDQKS
-258 AASLKNGDK
+258 AAALKNGDK
-267 ALVVA
+267 ALVIA

-280 MNYDNDRKNGEWAL
+280 MSYDNDRKEGEWAL

-336 LALSQ
+336 LALSE
-341 AVEEAIDFY
+341 AVEEAISFY
-350 NKHPKETLIIVT
+350 NKHPKETLILVT

-387 GQKISYAKY
+387 SQKISYAKF

-405 KNGTSFDDVMKDVE
+405 KNGTSFEAVMKDVE
-419 ALFGLKLPG
+419 KLFGLKMPG
-428 SKGSNKNGGL
+428 ANGSNKNGGL
-438 VLTDYELGRIKT
+438 VLTDYELSRIKT

-458 DKNRNQQEYDLYGTY
+458 DKNRSQMEYDIYGTY

-480 THVLNAKSG
+480 THILNAKSG

-524 RKVAQLTKVV
+524 KKLAELTKVV

>member
-1 MAGDNRSMAVFAGL
+1 MKKTKLTGAVLSALIGL
-15 NRIENLTLNAG
+15 SAIASLNAETK
-26 YIYNATDTDFITKTA
+26 ITAPATGKGTPKYVFVFIGDGM
-41 KNALSLSA
+41 SYPQIQSA
-49 AYDFKETGLLI
+49 AYYTGKD
-60 AADVISAI
+60 AAGIVDVV
-68 SNEYLDKGETKK
+68 KK
-80 YEKNG
+80 SEN
-85 TSLIPFL
+85 P
-92 AKGCITYKAMKNI
+92 
-105 TVGLECKVAMM
+105 
-116 IGDSDSTN
+116 SDSPEMKALSFYQFPVAGSASTYDAT
-124 SEVYPKFTYSLDN
+124 SFAPDSASTATSIFTGYKTHS
-137 KMGSV
+137 SSI
-142 TTGVRMNVDK
+142 NVDITK
-152 DGLYKIAIPLRKIKY
+152 KIKY

-179 WKIGVIST
+179 YKIGVIST

-211 GLELVDSN
+211 GQELVSSN
-219 FDYFAGGALME
+219 FEYFAGGALMDP
-230 SQDKNKDKTSIYDLA
+230 QDKNKDKTSIYDLA
-245 KNAGYTVCFDQKS
+245 KNAGYKVCFDQKS
-258 AASLKNGDK
+258 AAALKNGDK
-267 ALVVA
+267 TLVIA

-280 MNYDNDRKNGEWAL
+280 MSYDNDRKEGEWAL

-336 LALSQ
+336 LALSE
-341 AVEEAIDFY
+341 AVEEAISFY
-350 NKHPKETLIIVT
+350 NKHPKETLILVT

-387 GQKISYAKY
+387 SQKISYAKF

-405 KNGTSFDDVMKDVE
+405 KNGTSFEAVMKDVE
-419 ALFGLKLPG
+419 KLFGLKMPG
-428 SKGSNKNGGL
+428 ADGSNKNGGL
-438 VLTDYELGRIKT
+438 VLTDYELSRIKT

-458 DKNRNQQEYDLYGTY
+458 DKNRSQMEYDIYGTY

-480 THVLNAKSG
+480 THILNAKSG

-524 RKVAQLTKVV
+524 KKLAELTKVV